1 MPYQGYK
8 SLGAE
13 LAGTESA
20 CRRGLIEPA
29 RAIGLG
35 ALRINPRLYIAC
47 AASGSRGHLAGIGPT
62 TTIVALNRDGE
73 APIFD
78 VADFG
83 IVGDLFT
90 IVPQVIAG
98 LEARKK

>member
-1 MPYQGYK
+1 MQTAK
-8 SLGAE
+8 
-13 LAGTESA
+13 
-20 CRRGLIEPA
+20 
-29 RAIGLG
+29 
-35 ALRINPRLYIAC
+35 N
-47 AASGSRGHLAGIGPT
+47 
-62 TTIVALNRDGE
+62 IVAINKDGE